1 MSETQILQQ
10 FKQQIIA
17 FLDELIGQFPT
28 EGDLILLRIFFNDQ
42 IPIKEVIDVFNYRL
56 LTVRDMIKNRDE
68 HFFLDSNTIFGDLET
83 GKVNHFKKLW
93 RSGRLDN
100 DDKATIWRWVDAF
113 VKIADKYS
121 KFLSQTR

>member
-17 FLDELIGQFPT
+17 FLDELIVQFPS
-28 EGDLILLRIFFNDQ
+28 EGELILLRIFFSDQ
-42 IPIKEVIDVFNYRL
+42 IPIKEVMDDFNHRL
-56 LTVRDMIKNRDE
+56 LTVRELIRGRDE
-68 HFFLDSNTIFGDLET
+68 HFFLESNTIFGEIEA

-100 DDKATIWRWVDAF
+100 DDKETIWRWMDVF
-113 VKIADKYS
+113 VKIADRYGKCLGQN
-121 KFLSQTR
+121 K